1 MQNADV
7 IAIAMSMCLGASAGL
22 FPESC
27 AKKVKNGIL
36 IPEWDSTPAE
46 AKTNANQIIVRCST
60 ATELSVKDLVTKPDN
75 NGKADIEAAAIRLN
89 ISFNGIVLYKPNN

>member
-1 MQNADV
+1 M
-7 IAIAMSMCLGASAGL
+7 
-22 FPESC
+22 
-27 AKKVKNGIL
+27 

-75 NGKADIEAAAIRLN
+75 NGKADIEAALLLIL
-89 ISFNGIVLYKPNN
+89 

>member
-1 MQNADV
+1 M
-7 IAIAMSMCLGASAGL
+7 
-22 FPESC
+22 
-27 AKKVKNGIL
+27 

-75 NGKADIEAAAIRLN
+75 NGKADIEAAPIRQK
-89 ISFNGIVLYKPNN
+89 IAVKGIVLYKPPNSEALAVPVR